1 MPNEQYDNL
10 PRWDGPLSHPFYSKV
25 VKRVLDFLLAL
36 ILLIPGLIIMIPLAV
51 WVKLD
56 SPGPVIYRALRG
68 GYHNKP
74 FYIMKFRSM
83 VVDADKSGGC
93 TALNDSRVT
102 RAGKIMRRLK
112 LDELPQLF
120 NILKGEMSFVG
131 PRPEL
136 LLYTTQ
142 YTREQECI
150 LWVRP
155 GITDRSSIV
164 YIAQDEIV
172 GTENPVENFEKYIL
186 PEKNRLRVEYAK
198 NQSFLLD
205 AELFAEGGAP
215 AEAQLPE
222 PPKAAP
228 APAPKPEKPRKSKE
242 KPPETEHRRKKRL
255 ARRIVWGT
263 VGVLLLAA
271 VITLG
276 TIGYFTGLIE
286 RLTTD
291 IVTVETLPQS
301 TTASFENDIFERA
314 ARDYTGIADGDIT
327 VSDLAGLHELYI
339 IGDEYYFEDPTMSLL
354 LRSNLPEQ
362 GTIRSLDDL
371 KYFTGLDTLWICDQQ
386 L

>member
-1 MPNEQYDNL
+1 METSDL
-10 PRWDGPLSHPFYSKV
+10 PRWDGPLSHPFYSHV

-36 ILLIPGLIIMIPLAV
+36 VLLIPGLIIMIPLAI

-56 SPGPVIYRALRG
+56 SPGPVIYRAQRG

-102 RAGKIMRRLK
+102 RAGRIMRRLK

-136 LLYTTQ
+136 LLYTMQ
-142 YTREQECI
+142 YTKEQECI

-172 GTENPVENFEKYIL
+172 GTEDPVANFEKYIL
-186 PEKNRLRVEYAK
+186 PHKNELRVEYAK

-205 AELFAEGGAP
+205 TGLFFE
-215 AEAQLPE
+215 
-222 PPKAAP
+222 
-228 APAPKPEKPRKSKE
+228 
-242 KPPETEHRRKKRL
+242 
-255 ARRIVWGT
+255 
-263 VGVLLLAA
+263 
-271 VITLG
+271 
-276 TIGYFTGLIE
+276 TIGGVFGKAKKMADE
-286 RLTTD
+286 KK
-291 IVTVETLPQS
+291 EH
-301 TTASFENDIFERA
+301 A
-314 ARDYTGIADGDIT
+314 A
-327 VSDLAGLHELYI
+327 
-339 IGDEYYFEDPTMSLL
+339 
-354 LRSNLPEQ
+354 
-362 GTIRSLDDL
+362 
-371 KYFTGLDTLWICDQQ
+371 
-386 L
+386 

>member
-1 MPNEQYDNL
+1 MSNMDENNL
-10 PRWDGPLSHPFYSKV
+10 PRWDGPLSHPFYSHV

-36 ILLIPGLIIMIPLAV
+36 ALLIPGCVIMIPLAV

-56 SPGPVIYRALRG
+56 SPGPVIYRAKRG

-102 RAGKIMRRLK
+102 RAGKVMRRLK

-136 LLYTTQ
+136 LLYTMQ
-142 YTREQECI
+142 YTKEQECI

-172 GTENPVENFEKYIL
+172 GTEDPVANFEKYIL
-186 PEKNRLRVEYAK
+186 PHKNELRVEYAK

-205 AELFAEGGAP
+205 AGLFFE
-215 AEAQLPE
+215 
-222 PPKAAP
+222 
-228 APAPKPEKPRKSKE
+228 
-242 KPPETEHRRKKRL
+242 
-255 ARRIVWGT
+255 
-263 VGVLLLAA
+263 
-271 VITLG
+271 
-276 TIGYFTGLIE
+276 TIGGVFGK
-286 RLTTD
+286 
-291 IVTVETLPQS
+291 
-301 TTASFENDIFERA
+301 AKKMA
-314 ARDYTGIADGDIT
+314 AEKADEEKEH
-327 VSDLAGLHELYI
+327 AA
-339 IGDEYYFEDPTMSLL
+339 
-354 LRSNLPEQ
+354 
-362 GTIRSLDDL
+362 
-371 KYFTGLDTLWICDQQ
+371 
-386 L
+386 